1 MKWLNDYRMRLMLL
15 GIVAGIVFIGSNV
28 NADFIIGEPI
38 NLGPV
43 INWRVQDNGASLSTD
58 GLSLFFGSD
67 YPDAGY
73 HPCLAHCLS
82 V

>member
-1 MKWLNDYRMRLMLL
+1 MKWLNDYRMRFMLL

-28 NADFIIGEPI
+28 NVDFIIGEPI

-58 GLSLFFGSD
+58 GLCFPSAKVAQANAFD
-67 YPDAGY
+67 
-73 HPCLAHCLS
+73 
-82 V
+82 